1 MRAYLLSGLASLA
14 FATVAQAQSVDHTL
28 PNGQRMVLPSAV
40 AGCNTPVPLDGEA
53 TMGADLTCRV
63 GATTGAPPTVLATV
77 AVLGMKRPSTVTPRH
92 FLILSTESW
101 WPDDTPEQ
109 RGARIT
115 TRTKT
120 LASGPARFLCV
131 HRDDV
136 PNLTGDA
143 LCALDAPT
151 IQFMAA
157 GHSTMASTAD
167 DAVDTVLA
175 AVTLL

>member
-1 MRAYLLSGLASLA
+1 MKIFLLSGLATLA

-28 PNGQRMVLPSAV
+28 PNGQRMTLPSAV

-63 GATTGAPPTVLATV
+63 GATTGASPTVSATV
-77 AVLGMKRPSTVTPRH
+77 AVVGLKRASAVTPRH
-92 FLILSTESW
+92 YLILSNESW
-101 WPDDTPEQ
+101 WPDETPEQ

-115 TRTKT
+115 PRTKT

-131 HRDDV
+131 HRDNV
-136 PNLTGDA
+136 PDLTGDA
-143 LCALDAPT
+143 VCALDAPT
-151 IQFMAA
+151 IQFIVA

-175 AVTLL
+175 ATTLR